1 MGICLLAKKTFVD
14 FHVSFKYKISNYYL
28 IHLEKWLKRNDTSF
42 KFSEELSSSDYVFR
56 YSDSRSWIL
65 PGISRMNPW
74 EITNFKLGII
84 FFQFSRQVTLVKLHE
99 FSMPKQ
105 GVFAKRMEVIKEKR
119 LSGLKHSNNTIVEA
133 QKNSLINQFME
144 KVGVEDFNF
153 QILKDKIE
161 KLYNGP
167 GLVSNSLGLYYT

>member
-1 MGICLLAKKTFVD
+1 
-14 FHVSFKYKISNYYL
+14 
-28 IHLEKWLKRNDTSF
+28 
-42 KFSEELSSSDYVFR
+42 
-56 YSDSRSWIL
+56 
-65 PGISRMNPW
+65 
-74 EITNFKLGII
+74 
-84 FFQFSRQVTLVKLHE
+84 
-99 FSMPKQ
+99 MPKQ

-133 QKNSLINQFME
+133 QKISLINQFME